1 MAIIGNGNV
10 AMDIAR
16 VLSKDSRVLAP
27 YDAPS
32 AVIQHLKKS
41 YIRSIQMIGRRGAVQ
56 SSFTIKEIREI
67 SRIPKLK
74 VYAMFNEFKES
85 FNEES

>member
-1 MAIIGNGNV
+1 
-10 AMDIAR
+10 
-16 VLSKDSRVLAP
+16 
-27 YDAPS
+27 
-32 AVIQHLKKS
+32 
-41 YIRSIQMIGRRGAVQ
+41 MIGRRGAVQ

>member
-1 MAIIGNGNV
+1 
-10 AMDIAR
+10 
-16 VLSKDSRVLAP
+16 
-27 YDAPS
+27 
-32 AVIQHLKKS
+32 
-41 YIRSIQMIGRRGAVQ
+41 MIGRRGVVQ

-85 FNEES
+85 LNEESDREMHADFNMNSRGIHRKTEFLKETCTFLDNEDQVKEVIQ